1 MSRGKQY
8 VKKGVWYLGGNRKK
22 KKKGQKGRRY
32 SYRISCFSS
41 CTCTKANS
49 VTDIKTNIWK
59 RKKKNQVMVK
69 QTVILRKRANPKTV
83 NLPDGRSFISRW
95 ERISRKQLPINIK
108 VKRQRTI
115 GAIRNNRRIYLNQA
129 APALR
134 KINKRRRNEAIER
147 LMPIYDRVNQS
158 GSGLASNLAKAGLEP
173 GSKALGS
180 EFGKK
185 IINKGIDSIP
195 NIFRFGVSKI
205 KNKNVKRV
213 MKSDIAKM
221 VVNEAKTEQKLNP
234 SNRMNKFINHA
245 AMISDRGKY
254 PFIIANTDAEGKLGV
269 HWWSILDIEPRND
282 IFFFDSF
289 GIEGLKYFIIQDDKN
304 TVEKILLGIKK
315 MDRSDKKITLCKIE
329 FNMGAYKKFLFLFK
343 KSARNFFYFIHAFE

>member
-1 MSRGKQY
+1 MSG
-8 VKKGVWYLGGNRKK
+8 
-22 KKKGQKGRRY
+22 
-32 SYRISCFSS
+32 ISNFQ
-41 CTCTKANS
+41 
-49 VTDIKTNIWK
+49 I
-59 RKKKNQVMVK
+59 
-69 QTVILRKRANPKTV
+69 
-83 NLPDGRSFISRW
+83 
-95 ERISRKQLPINIK
+95 E
-108 VKRQRTI
+108 
-115 GAIRNNRRIYLNQA
+115 
-129 APALR
+129 
-134 KINKRRRNEAIER
+134 EA
-147 LMPIYDRVNQS
+147 
-158 GSGLASNLAKAGLEP
+158 
-173 GSKALGS
+173 
-180 EFGKK
+180 FKK
-185 IINKGIDSIP
+185 IGDEDLLENFVGI
-195 NIFRFGVSKI
+195 F
-205 KNKNVKRV
+205 
-213 MKSDIAKM
+213 
-221 VVNEAKTEQKLNP
+221 P